1 MRKLTLKESQLE
13 NISYHKVE
21 VRGKQVIHGEYKPR
35 VVIPTYVPAPKHANV
50 KAIDV
55 TDLPEEQQEAMLEA
69 WNEYQDYLEQQR
81 KTLFAFEDF
90 VQHTGRDLPDVKWR
104 TFKPENIA

>member
-1 MRKLTLKESQLE
+1 MRKLTFKENQLVRFSYLKPDEE
-13 NISYHKVE
+13 ARE
-21 VRGKQVIHGEYKPR
+21 R
-35 VVIPTYVPAPKHANV
+35 VVISTYVPAPKHANV

-55 TDLPEEQQEAMLEA
+55 TDLPEDQQEATLEA